1 MILSAL
7 QLRTLLAKEKHPPMP
22 DNLRN
27 RTRSTFRCFLLI
39 LSASHLPMP
48 LVQAQETDV
57 LDGIEEVNV
66 TGTYLRS
73 TAEDNASPVEVIS
86 SDYISN
92 SGAVDVG
99 ELTAKWSFVSGSEN
113 NPDAFTAGETQGT
126 SNINLRGLGLS
137 STLVLIN
144 GRRQTFSGGIAND
157 GSVFVDTSTIPLI
170 AIDRVEV
177 LKEGATATYGSDAV
191 AGVVNFIL
199 RDEFEGLELTTGY
212 EEIANSSAG
221 KSSINFLTGF
231 SMDRTRGVL
240 AGSYYEQDPLSSGER
255 PYTTENAVSTLGRSF
270 LVLSPGATGTGAFAG
285 SYDYLETVPDANCE
299 RNGGILGSPFVPQNA
314 FGQGTGGGTKCGF
327 LYGPRF
333 NLVNEETKAQMFG
346 TLSHSLSD
354 SLSLS
359 AELGW
364 TRHEVKDN
372 PQSPSYPNLSFPTIL
387 PGQAGSPFDV
397 PVRWY
402 GRPIGAEAPSP
413 LAPRASDTLRT
424 SLAIDGELT
433 DTWLWKTAITY
444 SRNSRD
450 AYQPDTIKSRLNSAL
465 AGSGG
470 ASGQDTFNPFDPA
483 DNSSTLVDW
492 MSYQTRTS
500 KKTDLTV
507 IDFVTSGQIGSTSA
521 GAIGFAIGG
530 QWRKEGFSVSRDEL
544 YTQQID
550 PSTGGTVPVDLIFLG
565 GGLPVNESKD
575 SFALF
580 AEAKLPLSGSLE
592 ANIAARFEE
601 LESDSSVDSKVGI
614 KWSLSDALTLRASGS
629 TTFREP
635 SLIQTFNQET
645 SLQGLVDPLT
655 GSSSA
660 LFVQVNSTGNTDL
673 KPETS
678 INFNAGVI
686 YSPSDN
692 FSLRL
697 DYWRVDYEDVITVQ
711 NAQGKLNNDPLGP
724 DILRDSAGTLSGVN
738 VEYLNAQEVN
748 ADGIDIAADWSISVL
763 KGWLSFNLSATHFL
777 SYEIPCT
784 GANNRGCT
792 DASGSHDVAGYFNF
806 DNFARSMPE
815 TKVNA
820 TIEWAGDN
828 HKLALLMFYVSDYE
842 TTRLIPDSAMLA
854 GYSPKIDSWSTLD
867 LQYSFQHSF
876 KAVDAT
882 LTLGLKNL
890 TDEKAPSVYDA
901 ANFSYDAK
909 QHDPR
914 GQIWYF
920 QLKATF

>member
-1 MILSAL
+1 MLDPRRDQA
-7 QLRTLLAKEKHPPMP
+7 
-22 DNLRN
+22 
-27 RTRSTFRCFLLI
+27 RSVFQYSLVVLI
-39 LSASHLPMP
+39 AMKLPVP
-48 LVQAQETDV
+48 IAHAQETDV
-57 LDGIEEVNV
+57 LDKIEEVTV

-73 TAEDNASPVEVIS
+73 AAVDNASPVEVIS

-92 SGAVDVG
+92 SGAADVG

-144 GRRQTFSGGIAND
+144 GKRQTFSGGIAND

-199 RDEFEGLELTTGY
+199 RDEFEGLELSTGY
-212 EEIANSSAG
+212 EEIANGSAG

-231 SMDRTRGVL
+231 SKDQTKGIL
-240 AGSYYEQDPLSSGER
+240 AGSYYKQDPLSSGAR

-270 LVLSPGATGTGAFAG
+270 LVLSPSATGTGAFAG
-285 SYDYLETVPDANCE
+285 SYNYLETVPDANCQ

-314 FGQGTGGGTKCGF
+314 YGQGTGGGTKCGF

-346 TLSHSLSD
+346 TLSHTLSNSVSLA
-354 SLSLS
+354 L
-359 AELGW
+359 ELGW

-413 LAPRASDTLRT
+413 LAPRKSDTLRT
-424 SLAIDGELT
+424 AFSIDGQIS
-433 DTWLWKTAITY
+433 DIWSWKAALTY

-470 ASGQDTFNPFDPA
+470 ATGQDTFNPFDPT
-483 DNSSTLVDW
+483 NNNPTLIDW

-507 IDFVTSGQIGSTSA
+507 IDYVATGRLGKTKA
-521 GAIGFAIGG
+521 GPIGFAIGG
-530 QWRKEGFSVSRDEL
+530 QWRKEGFSVDRDEL
-544 YTQQID
+544 YTQQIN
-550 PSTGGTVPVDLIFLG
+550 SATGATIPVDLIFLG
-565 GGLPVNESKD
+565 GGLPVDKSKD
-575 SFALF
+575 SYALF
-580 AEAKLPLSGSLE
+580 AEANIPLSDFME
-592 ANIAARFEE
+592 ANLAARFEE
-601 LESDSSVDSKVGI
+601 LESDSSVDSKLGI

-678 INFNAGVI
+678 FNFNAGFI
-686 YSPSDN
+686 FSPSDN
-692 FSLRL
+692 LSLRL
-697 DYWRVDYEDVITVQ
+697 DYWRVNYKDVITVQ

-748 ADGIDIAADWSISVL
+748 ADGIDIAAEWSAPIRTS
-763 KGWLSFNLSATHFL
+763 WLSFSLSATHFL
-777 SYEIPCT
+777 GYEIPCT
-784 GANNRGCT
+784 GANSRGCT
-792 DASGSHDVAGYFNF
+792 EASGSQDVVGYFNF

-820 TIEWAGDN
+820 TLEWTKGN
-828 HKLALLMFYVSDYE
+828 HQLALLMFYVSDYE
-842 TTRLIPDSAMLA
+842 TTRAIPDSAKLA
-854 GYSPKIDSWSTLD
+854 GYSSNIDSWATLD
-867 LQYSFQHSF
+867 LQYAFRHSFQR
-876 KAVDAT
+876 VDTT
-882 LTLGLKNL
+882 LILGAKNL
-890 TDEKAPSVYDA
+890 TDEKAPRVYDA

-914 GQIWYF
+914 GQLWYV
-920 QLKATF
+920 QLKAAF